1 MWAKF
6 CAVFLCSLLL
16 PAQGRGSKSVDDR
29 RSAAAAGKAEQTPR
43 IKASDAAAG
52 AVDAELTKKSQS
64 DTGRRAAERR
74 ALFDPCALIKAS
86 EVGAVQNDK
95 ITATKSSSRH
105 NGMFAVS
112 QCFYTAANFVNSVSL
127 EMNQRRRDDSQRNSV
142 LQFWTQQFRQARDK
156 RKSVKPKLIPGIGDE
171 AYWVG
176 SSKMGAL
183 YILKRDRYFRVSVG
197 GSDAEEV
204 KLQKS
209 KKLAE
214 YALKRL

>member
-1 MWAKF
+1 MGGDLMWTKL

-16 PAQGRGSKSVDDR
+16 PADGRGSKSVDDR
-29 RSAAAAGKAEQTPR
+29 RSVGT
-43 IKASDAAAG
+43 AG

-64 DTGRRAAERR
+64 GTAGVVTDRKAA
-74 ALFDPCALIKAS
+74 FDACALIKAS
-86 EVGAVQNDK
+86 EVGVVQNDK
-95 ITATKSSSRH
+95 ITATKSSSRL
-105 NGMFAVS
+105 NGTFAVS

-127 EMNQRRRDDSQRNSV
+127 EVNQRMPDDSRRDSV
-142 LQFWTQQFRQARDK
+142 LQFWTQQFRQARDN

-176 SSKMGAL
+176 SSKMGVL

-209 KKLAE
+209 KKLAG

>member
-1 MWAKF
+1 MWAKL

-16 PAQGRGSKSVDDR
+16 PADGRGSKSVDYR
-29 RSAAAAGKAEQTPR
+29 RSAATPDKAEQTPR
-43 IKASDAAAG
+43 ITAS
-52 AVDAELTKKSQS
+52 ERTKKSQS
-64 DTGRRAAERR
+64 GMAGAVTDRKAALD
-74 ALFDPCALIKAS
+74 ACALIKAS

-95 ITATKSSSRH
+95 ITATKSSSRL
-105 NGMFAVS
+105 NGTFAVS

-127 EMNQRRRDDSQRNSV
+127 EVNQRRPDDSRRDSV
-142 LQFWTQQFRQARDK
+142 LKFWTQQFRQARDN

-197 GSDAEEV
+197 GSDVEEV

>member
-1 MWAKF
+1 MWTKL
-6 CAVFLCSLLL
+6 CVVFLFSLLF
-16 PAQGRGSKSVDDR
+16 PGDGFGSKSVDDR
-29 RSAAAAGKAEQTPR
+29 PSAGAADSELTQKFQAVT
-43 IKASDAAAG
+43 AG
-52 AVDAELTKKSQS
+52 AVADRKPAFDACT
-64 DTGRRAAERR
+64 
-74 ALFDPCALIKAS
+74 LIKSS
-86 EVGAVQNDK
+86 EVGAVQGDK
-95 ITATKSSSRH
+95 ITETKSSSRF
-105 NGMFAVS
+105 NGTFAVS

-127 EMNQRRRDDSQRNSV
+127 EVNQRAPDDSQQNSL
-142 LQFWTQQFRQARDK
+142 LQFWTQQFRRAKDK

-214 YALKRL
+214 YALRRL

>member
-1 MWAKF
+1 MWTKL
-6 CAVFLCSLLL
+6 CVVFLCSLLF
-16 PAQGRGSKSVDDR
+16 PADGCGSNSVDDP
-29 RSAAAAGKAEQTPR
+29 RSAATAGKAEQTPQLT
-43 IKASDAAAG
+43 ASNAAAG
-52 AVDAELTKKSQS
+52 AVNAELTGSQS
-64 DTGRRAAERR
+64 GAAGAVADRKP
-74 ALFDPCALIKAS
+74 AFDACTLIKPS
-86 EVGAVQNDK
+86 EVGVVQDDK
-95 ITATKSSSRH
+95 ITATKSSSRF
-105 NGMFAVS
+105 NGTFAVS

-127 EMNQRRRDDSQRNSV
+127 EVNQGKPDDPQQNSV
-142 LQFWTQQFRQARDK
+142 LRFWTQQFRQAKDSR
-156 RKSVKPKLIPGIGDE
+156 RSVKPKLIPGVGDE

-183 YILKRDRYFRVSVG
+183 YILKRDKYLRVSVG